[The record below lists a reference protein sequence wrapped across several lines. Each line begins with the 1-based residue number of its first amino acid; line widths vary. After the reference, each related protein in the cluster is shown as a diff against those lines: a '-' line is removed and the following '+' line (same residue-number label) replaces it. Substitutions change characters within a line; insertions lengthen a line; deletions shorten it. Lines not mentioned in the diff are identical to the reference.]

1 MFKSLER
8 ICHGDIGEVSWEFVL
23 LAQSLELLSCE
34 AGEIHSVR
42 ETLDYQNKL
51 FWSSQERRLQIE
63 WKMLKCLREWE
74 SDWGYLYIYSPMYGQ
89 DQERRLENPRNYDRW
104 SADLKFEII
113 DNNFFFF
120 SFFSNLI
127 NYKLG
132 SRG

>member
-8 ICHGDIGEVSWEFVL
+8 IGHGDIGEVSWEFVL

-42 ETLDYQNKL
+42 ETLDDQNKL

-63 WKMLKCLREWE
+63 WKMLKRLREWK
-74 SDWGYLYIYSPMYGQ
+74 SDWGYLYMYSPMYGQ

-120 SFFSNLI
+120 SFFSKWI